1 MSGHGD
7 AVLSMEHVSKKFR
20 RGEIYNSLRDLIP
33 ATIGMLGRKR
43 SPEVLEGKEFWALN
57 DVSFEVRRGE
67 AFGIV
72 GSNGAGKST
81 ILKLLSGIMKP
92 TSGNITVRGR
102 LSALIEVGAGFH
114 PDLTGRENIFLNG
127 TILGMTRAEIRRKLD
142 DIIAFGELENFI
154 DTPVKRFSS
163 GMYARLGFSVAAHV
177 EPDLLIVDEVLSV
190 GDYLFQQKCMD
201 RMTSILRG
209 GTTVLF
215 VSHNLHAVSELCQ
228 RSMLLEKGR
237 VLACGPTDEVIRQY
251 IGRAQDQRS
260 HEDTRVRIE
269 HVTLRGDRG
278 DSAKFESGEKAYVDV
293 TVAARQRCD
302 DVSIVVQIVNNDFYP
317 IFDTC
322 NARLNNGMSVTLDA
336 GEQLDCTFELDMHL
350 AAGTYHVNVYAHEY
364 STDRPFGTWRSAAS
378 FFVGQTRFVKGNV
391 NLYPRLQRCEIAPA
405 LGGVRDSTAT
415 RPDST
420 AGQLVDAGASA
431 PVSSSSAR

>member
-1 MSGHGD
+1 MSSQGE
-7 AVLSMEHVSKKFR
+7 AVLSMEHISKKFR
-20 RGEIYNSLRDLIP
+20 RGEIYDSLRDLVP
-33 ATIGMLGRKR
+33 AMVGRLGRR
-43 SPEVLEGKEFWALN
+43 RPIDVLREKEFWALD

-92 TSGNITVRGR
+92 TRGSITVRGR

-114 PDLTGRENIFLNG
+114 PDLTGRENIYLNG
-127 TILGMTRAEIRRKLD
+127 TILGMTKEEIRRKFD
-142 DIIAFGELENFI
+142 DIVDFGGLREFI
-154 DTPVKRFSS
+154 DTPVKRYSS

-190 GDYLFQQKCMD
+190 GDYLFQQKCID
-201 RMTSILRG
+201 RMTSIRKG

-237 VLACGPTDEVIRQY
+237 LLACGPTDDVIRQY
-251 IGRAQDQRS
+251 VGRAQDQRS
-260 HEDTRVRIE
+260 GEGRLVTIQD
-269 HVTLRGDRG
+269 VTLRR
-278 DSAKFESGEKAYVDV
+278 SAGVSTKFDPGEKTYVDV
-293 TVAARQRCD
+293 TVAAQQR
-302 DVSIVVQIVNNDFYP
+302 VSNLSIVIQIVDNNFYP

-322 NARLNNGMSVTLDA
+322 TARLNDGLTATLEA
-336 GEQLDCTFELDMHL
+336 GEQLECTFELNMHL

-364 STDRPFGTWRSAAS
+364 VVERAFSTWRSAVS
-378 FFVGQTRFVKGNV
+378 FFVGETRFVKGDA
-391 NLYPRLQRCEIAPA
+391 NLYPRLERFD
-405 LGGVRDSTAT
+405 LNSVKS
-415 RPDST
+415 
-420 AGQLVDAGASA
+420 DAGFELREAA
-431 PVSSSSAR
+431 LRR

>member
-1 MSGHGD
+1 MISQGE

-20 RGEIYNSLRDLIP
+20 RGEIYDSLRDLIP
-33 ATIGMLGRKR
+33 AMAGRIGRRRPAG
-43 SPEVLEGKEFWALN
+43 VLRDREFWALD

-92 TSGNITVRGR
+92 TRGSMTVRGR

-114 PDLTGRENIFLNG
+114 PDLTGRENIYLNG
-127 TILGMTRAEIRRKLD
+127 TILGMSKEEIRRKFD
-142 DIIAFGELENFI
+142 DIVDFGGLREFI
-154 DTPVKRFSS
+154 DTPVKRYSS

-190 GDYLFQQKCMD
+190 GDYLFQQKCID
-201 RMTSILRG
+201 RMTSILKG

-237 VLACGPTDEVIRQY
+237 VLACGPTDDVIRQY
-251 IGRAQDQRS
+251 VGRAQDQRS
-260 HEDTRVRIE
+260 GEATRVTIQDVKVRRSSG
-269 HVTLRGDRG
+269 VST
-278 DSAKFESGEKAYVDV
+278 KFEPGEKTYVDV
-293 TVAARQRCD
+293 SVVARQP
-302 DVSIVVQIVNNDFYP
+302 VSNLSVVIQIVDNNFYP
-317 IFDTC
+317 VFDTC
-322 NARLNNGMSVTLDA
+322 TARLNGGLTASLES

-364 STDRPFGTWRSAAS
+364 VVERPFSTWRSAVS
-378 FFVGQTRFVKGNV
+378 FFVGETRFVKGAA
-391 NLYPRLQRCEIAPA
+391 NLYPRLDRFELFSAESGHTSRGRAQDSYQAPLAIA
-405 LGGVRDSTAT
+405 
-415 RPDST
+415 
-420 AGQLVDAGASA
+420 AG
-431 PVSSSSAR
+431 R

>member
-1 MSGHGD
+1 MSSQSE

-20 RGEIYNSLRDLIP
+20 RGEIYDSLRDLIP
-33 ATIGMLGRKR
+33 AMVGRLGRR
-43 SPEVLEGKEFWALN
+43 RPMGVLRDKEFWALD

-92 TSGNITVRGR
+92 TRGSITVRGR

-114 PDLTGRENIFLNG
+114 PDLTGRENIYLNG
-127 TILGMTRAEIRRKLD
+127 TILGMTKEEIRRKFD
-142 DIIAFGELENFI
+142 DIVDFGELREFI
-154 DTPVKRFSS
+154 DTPVKRYSS

-190 GDYLFQQKCMD
+190 GDYLFQQKCID
-201 RMTSILRG
+201 RMTNILKG

-228 RSMLLEKGR
+228 RSMLLEKGKL
-237 VLACGPTDEVIRQY
+237 LACGPTDDVIRQY
-251 IGRAQDQRS
+251 VGRAQDQRS
-260 HEDTRVRIE
+260 GEGRRVTIQD
-269 HVTLRGDRG
+269 VTLRRSDGV
-278 DSAKFESGEKAYVDV
+278 STKFDPGEKTYVDV
-293 TVAARQRCD
+293 TVAAQQR
-302 DVSIVVQIVNNDFYP
+302 VSNLSIVIQIVDNNFYP

-322 NARLNNGMSVTLDA
+322 TARLNDGLTATLEA
-336 GEQLDCTFELDMHL
+336 GQQLECTFELDMHL

-364 STDRPFGTWRSAAS
+364 VVERAFSTWRSAAS
-378 FFVGQTRFVKGNV
+378 FFVGETRFVKGDA
-391 NLYPRLQRCEIAPA
+391 NLYPRLERFELISVQSGDASSGREQNTEQARLETA
-405 LGGVRDSTAT
+405 AT
-415 RPDST
+415 R
-420 AGQLVDAGASA
+420 
-431 PVSSSSAR
+431 